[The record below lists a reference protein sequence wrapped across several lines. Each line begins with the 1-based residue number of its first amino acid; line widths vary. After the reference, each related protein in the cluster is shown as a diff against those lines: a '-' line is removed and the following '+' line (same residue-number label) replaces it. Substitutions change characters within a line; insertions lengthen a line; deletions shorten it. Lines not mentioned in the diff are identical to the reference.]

1 MSRVGP
7 GGMSR
12 GGLGGLGGLRTKAC
26 DYFYFL
32 LFPAYV
38 SSHNSM
44 SPSARRAKA
53 QKAL

>member
-1 MSRVGP
+1 MSRAGL

-12 GGLGGLGGLRTKAC
+12 VGLGGLGGLRTKAC
-26 DYFYFL
+26 NYFYFL
-32 LFPAYV
+32 LFPIYD

-44 SPSARRAKA
+44 SPGARRAKA